1 MTGVLLM
8 DDATKDILAAK
19 RKANAEA
26 KWAKRVASSRPLIEE
41 GARNHRRY
49 IRMLAREYFTRKAN
63 A

>member
-1 MTGVLLM
+1 M